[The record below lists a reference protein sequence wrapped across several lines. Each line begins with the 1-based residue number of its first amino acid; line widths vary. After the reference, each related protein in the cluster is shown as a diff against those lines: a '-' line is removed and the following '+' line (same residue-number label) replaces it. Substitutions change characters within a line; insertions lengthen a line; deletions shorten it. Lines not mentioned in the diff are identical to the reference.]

1 LNPARAD
8 KTRGRRP
15 RPGNALV
22 EFILTL
28 PIVVFV
34 AGLAIYMS
42 SAMLTRQQ
50 ALIDA
55 RRVVLNASNT
65 DDGWSSEKL
74 ELWLPG
80 LGRHGRVDLPR
91 GTGAELD
98 QLRQEI
104 YNDTVGR
111 ATGPAAVD
119 YWARI
124 WTNLPGRHETHASKS
139 FQTSGPIWDPIF
151 GNKTAKADHYRDSS
165 PWHFF
170 HLDAWR
176 IARSG
181 PCRLIFEAFQNNLP
195 PTVAPHFKPTRDD
208 IYNRWWHASDILDD
222 EIVIP

>member
-1 LNPARAD
+1 MNPARAD

-124 WTNLPGRHETHASKS
+124 WTNLPGRREVHTSRS
-139 FQTSGPIWDPIF
+139 FTTKGKMWDFIE
-151 GNKTAKADHYRDSS
+151 KTATADRYADTS
-165 PWHFF
+165 PWYF
-170 HLDAWR
+170 HDLDTWQ

-181 PCRLIFEAFQNNLP
+181 PLQDVFKAFYYNLQGP
-195 PTVAPHFKPTRDD
+195 VAPHFQATRDEV
-208 IYNRWWHASDILDD
+208 ISRWWHYQPGRWPD
-222 EIVIP
+222 